1 MSYPSTKNTPN
12 IAPPSGGFSVSLLD
26 PDGLG
31 YISGYSISSSV
42 VASSVSVVSYAEPEL
57 RKIYLL
63 GVNSSVSI
71 KGYFADINGDITGV
85 SFSTTIP
92 QAGGSPWSFS
102 KVSGGIPT
110 TAQFARVVLSGDVY
124 AVSSKTS
131 SISDF
136 QTNTSNYPK
145 IIAITSSYNTFGR
158 GGN

>member
-1 MSYPSTKNTPN
+1 MSYPSTRNTPTFPTYAN
-12 IAPPSGGFSVSLLD
+12 GFPVKLVDPNSLGFIDGYGISTSSIA
-26 PDGLG
+26 
-31 YISGYSISSSV
+31 IS
-42 VASSVSVVSYAEPEL
+42 ASVVSFAEPQL
-57 RKIYLL
+57 KNTYLL
-63 GVNSSVSI
+63 GVNSSVTA
-71 KGYFADINGDITGV
+71 KGYFADIDGDITGA

-92 QAGGSPWSFS
+92 QAGGDPWSFS

-110 TAQFARVVLSGDVY
+110 TAQFAMVVLSGDVY

-136 QTNTSNYPK
+136 KTNTSNYPK